1 MKKLF
6 FFVPIIFLIFATT
19 LTKNS
24 TKKLDKEIFQ
34 LKENIRILD
43 DRYELTLLDYSILT
57 SPKKLMEYQQFYFD
71 DKFIQKKIEN
81 LSKIE
86 LNYEDYL
93 FHAGTLEKEGKIFSM
108 GGRVLNFVSLSNEFI
123 NARENVNKY
132 LNKLNWT
139 GGFYRKD
146 IGYKVI
152 NK

>member
-6 FFVPIIFLIFATT
+6 FFTPVIFLIIATT

-24 TKKLDKEIFQ
+24 TKKLDNEIFQ
-34 LKENIRILD
+34 LKENIRILE

-86 LNYEDYL
+86 FLKDKL
-93 FHAGTLEKEGKIFSM
+93 KIEKMVKIDEWI
-108 GGRVLNFVSLSNEFI
+108 R
-123 NARENVNKY
+123 
-132 LNKLNWT
+132 
-139 GGFYRKD
+139 
-146 IGYKVI
+146 
-152 NK
+152 

>member
-6 FFVPIIFLIFATT
+6 FFIPIIFLIFATT

-71 DKFIQKKIEN
+71 EQFVQKKIEN
-81 LSKIE
+81 LSIIEFLNDKLKI
-86 LNYEDYL
+86 D
-93 FHAGTLEKEGKIFSM
+93 KM
-108 GGRVLNFVSLSNEFI
+108 V
-123 NARENVNKY
+123 
-132 LNKLNWT
+132 
-139 GGFYRKD
+139 
-146 IGYKVI
+146 KVDEWI
-152 NK
+152 R

>member
-6 FFVPIIFLIFATT
+6 FFTPIILLIFATT

-71 DKFIQKKIEN
+71 EQFVQKKIEN
-81 LSKIE
+81 LSIIEFLNDKLKI
-86 LNYEDYL
+86 D
-93 FHAGTLEKEGKIFSM
+93 KM
-108 GGRVLNFVSLSNEFI
+108 V
-123 NARENVNKY
+123 
-132 LNKLNWT
+132 
-139 GGFYRKD
+139 
-146 IGYKVI
+146 KVDE
-152 NK
+152 